1 MKYTDVRN
9 YLNTPGP
16 GIFPYS
22 VVKLYFKIFFFSD
35 DFKPDFFLNPG
46 SGSNPGSAENYSGF
60 SGSSEEPNGKC
71 P

>member
-1 MKYTDVRN
+1 MQ
-9 YLNTPGP
+9 
-16 GIFPYS
+16 GIAPMMQGHPC
-22 VVKLYFKIFFFSD
+22 SD